1 MSEADLKKLHL
12 AELHERAA
20 ELGVP
25 GYRMLRR
32 EELIEELQA
41 RDGDETRSERAEPE
55 AEAEKEAKP
64 ARSRRRRK
72 AEPSDE
78 PETAPERGGGRG
90 GEPEPKEGRASE
102 EEVSGILDVV
112 PAGHGFLRLRGLEP
126 EPDDVYISASQIR
139 RCELRPGDEVSG
151 PARPPRRGERHR
163 ALVRVDKANGD
174 EPGEERTDGFDELTP
189 IAPHRRIPLA
199 PDSDDVL
206 TRAVDL
212 IAPLAYGQR
221 VLVVSEPHSGRT
233 TLLRGLVRAIG
244 AADPAPGVIVLL
256 VDERPEEVTEW
267 RRWAEGVEI
276 AAAAADL
283 DAEDQVR
290 HAELALARAK
300 RRAEAGEDVV
310 VVVDSL
316 TRLGVA
322 YRDPIAVKPLFGAG
336 RELEEDGSGSL
347 TVIATVL
354 RGTEDGEGAIEGVE
368 TTENATIV
376 LDAGLARAGVVP
388 AIDVRAS
395 GALGEEKLARRM
407 SSRRSAACATSCPM
421 TIRAR
426 RPSSWPSGSGAR
438 PRMPSSS
445 LPSSSQERPGPPS
458 AAVGDAAPGRFLGEL
473 DQLRAAVRLDIAER
487 LALLVEHDVELAFL
501 DALIEPGAPEHEA
514 PYPMHEA
521 AVGRPD
527 QVLPVV
533 VDVLPER

>member
-1 MSEADLKKLHL
+1 VSDADLKKLPL
-12 AELHERAA
+12 AELHARAA

-25 GYRMLRR
+25 RYRMLRR

-41 RDGDETRSERAEPE
+41 RDGDEAASERAEPE

-72 AEPSDE
+72 PKPSDE
-78 PETAPERGGGRG
+78 PEDEAEPEEEDEPE
-90 GEPEPKEGRASE
+90 GEPEPEEGRTDE

-112 PAGHGFLRLRGLEP
+112 PAGHGFLRLQGLEP
-126 EPDDVYISASQIR
+126 DPDDVYISASQIR

-163 ALVRVDKANGD
+163 ALVRVDKANGE
-174 EPGEERTDGFDELTP
+174 EPGEERTDGFDALTP

-233 TLLRGLVRAIG
+233 TLLRGLVRSLG

-267 RRWAEGVEI
+267 KRRAEGVEI

-354 RGTEDGEGAIEGVE
+354 RGTEDGEVAIEGVE

-388 AIDVRAS
+388 ALDVHAS
-395 GALGEEKLARRM
+395 GTVGEETLREPDELEAVRRLRDELPEDDPRAAAEQLAERIR
-407 SSRRSAACATSCPM
+407 SSASNAELL
-421 TIRAR
+421 
-426 RPSSWPSGSGAR
+426 
-438 PRMPSSS
+438 SS
-445 LPSSSQERPGPPS
+445 L
-458 AAVGDAAPGRFLGEL
+458 
-473 DQLRAAVRLDIAER
+473 
-487 LALLVEHDVELAFL
+487 
-501 DALIEPGAPEHEA
+501 
-514 PYPMHEA
+514 
-521 AVGRPD
+521 
-527 QVLPVV
+527 
-533 VDVLPER
+533 

>member
-1 MSEADLKKLHL
+1 VSDADLKKLPL
-12 AELHERAA
+12 AELHARAA

-25 GYRMLRR
+25 RYRMLRR

-41 RDGDETRSERAEPE
+41 RDGDDAASERAEPE

-72 AEPSDE
+72 PKPSDE
-78 PETAPERGGGRG
+78 PEDEAEPEEEDEPE
-90 GEPEPKEGRASE
+90 GEPEPEEGRTDE

-112 PAGHGFLRLRGLEP
+112 PAGHGFLRLQGLEP
-126 EPDDVYISASQIR
+126 DPDDVYISASQIR

-163 ALVRVDKANGD
+163 ALVRVDKANGE
-174 EPGEERTDGFDELTP
+174 EPGEERTDGFDALTP

-199 PDSDDVL
+199 PDPDDVL

-233 TLLRGLVRAIG
+233 TLLRGLVRSLG

-267 RRWAEGVEI
+267 KRRAEGVEI

-354 RGTEDGEGAIEGVE
+354 RGTEDGEVAIEGVE

-388 AIDVRAS
+388 ALDVHAS
-395 GALGEEKLARRM
+395 GTVGEETLREPDELEAVRRLRDELPEDDPRAAAEQLAERIR
-407 SSRRSAACATSCPM
+407 SSASNAELL
-421 TIRAR
+421 
-426 RPSSWPSGSGAR
+426 
-438 PRMPSSS
+438 SS
-445 LPSSSQERPGPPS
+445 L
-458 AAVGDAAPGRFLGEL
+458 
-473 DQLRAAVRLDIAER
+473 
-487 LALLVEHDVELAFL
+487 
-501 DALIEPGAPEHEA
+501 
-514 PYPMHEA
+514 
-521 AVGRPD
+521 
-527 QVLPVV
+527 
-533 VDVLPER
+533 